1 MRLRALDASSRPR
14 LTRSAPVSQ
23 SVSYFTVPPR
33 AHPSTGS
40 QSGSATPGRTQVP
53 STRSRGQ
60 FRARSLMLRA
70 RSKSFSSITRA
81 RQCPHT
87 NHLTTCGHGKTREE
101 RGVLRDVY
109 APQTGAADLEE
120 ATPREPDPPPSRS
133 QSSPRLLKGGE
144 GGGDE
149 GLRSRACGA
158 TFPRSPG
165 AAAGTPLSC
174 SGAEHPLNRCWVL
187 AHIPSVAPYPH
198 ITAM

>member
-1 MRLRALDASSRPR
+1 MLHPGTGVFVGVSPRAGRVVPR
-14 LTRSAPVSQ
+14 LTRSA
-23 SVSYFTVPPR
+23 
-33 AHPSTGS
+33 H
-40 QSGSATPGRTQVP
+40 
-53 STRSRGQ
+53 
-60 FRARSLMLRA
+60 A

-120 ATPREPDPPPSRS
+120 ATPRDPDPAPSRT